1 MGLDLSLAT
10 PVWNLFFTPTQ
21 RGVSGVFEVGSW
33 GAGHEVMQTSLRSH
47 KLR

>member
-1 MGLDLSLAT
+1 MGLDLSLAN
-10 PVWNLFFTPTQ
+10 PVWNLFFTPMQ
-21 RGVSGVFEVGSW
+21 RGVSREFAVGSW